1 MDMYR
6 VTARWSGFQGAPGYS
21 NFYFGS
27 GFLDGGLLG
36 DEAELVA
43 GRVRDAFNEL
53 EDLLP
58 TGLRIDIEPEV
69 PIIDSD
75 SGVIQSF
82 NSIDPPDQVTTGAR
96 SDYAGPAGAV
106 VTWRTGDLRN
116 GRRIRGRTFIVP
128 LATQSFQSDG
138 TLESASLTS
147 LRAFADTIMGSSLDG
162 DFGVWSRPNGGSG
175 GVFASV
181 TGYTVPDMVA
191 VLRSR
196 RD

>member
-1 MDMYR
+1 MDMFR

-36 DEAELVA
+36 DEAELLA
-43 GRVRDAFNEL
+43 GRVRDAFDEIST
-53 EDLLP
+53 LLP
-58 TGLRIDIEPEV
+58 TGVRINIDPEV

-75 SGVIQSF
+75 SGTIQSF
-82 NSIDPPDQVTTGAR
+82 NSIDPPPHVAAGAR

-106 VTWRTGDLRN
+106 VTWRTNDLRN

-128 LATQSFQSDG
+128 LATQSFESDG
-138 TLESASLTS
+138 TLESDSLTA
-147 LRAFADTIMGSSLDG
+147 LRAFADTLMGSSLDG
-162 DFGVWSRPNGGSG
+162 DFGVWSRPGAGGG

-181 TGYTVPDMVA
+181 VGYSVPDMVA